1 MWRILRPT
9 RRGGDVLEVGTG
21 NPSDIYVVIRVD
33 GKIKLARGSVY
44 SFYQFAWPMDDRL
57 TDAKWH
63 QMLGMH
69 PNEEG
74 NYERD
79 SSIEKPD
86 WTGSYRYKY
95 AWE

>member
-1 MWRILRPT
+1 M
-9 RRGGDVLEVGTG
+9 GTG
-21 NPSDIYVVIRVD
+21 NPSQIFVVIKVD

-57 TDAKWH
+57 TDSNWR
-63 QMLGMH
+63 QMMAIQA
-69 PNEEG
+69 NEEG
-74 NYERD
+74 NYEKD

-86 WTGSYRYKY
+86 WTRSYRYKY